1 MDQNRLNAGA
11 NLYYFLF
18 KANILCLF
26 MKNIYTIYN
35 TYSSSISPF
44 LIYFVFI
51 INRSE
56 KILLSQRCLRKK
68 IVSL

>member
-18 KANILCLF
+18 KANISWIF
-26 MKNIYTIYN
+26 VKNIYTIYN
-35 TYSSSISPF
+35 SSSTSICSF

-51 INRSE
+51 IIRIE
-56 KILLSQRCLRKK
+56 KILLSHRCLRKK